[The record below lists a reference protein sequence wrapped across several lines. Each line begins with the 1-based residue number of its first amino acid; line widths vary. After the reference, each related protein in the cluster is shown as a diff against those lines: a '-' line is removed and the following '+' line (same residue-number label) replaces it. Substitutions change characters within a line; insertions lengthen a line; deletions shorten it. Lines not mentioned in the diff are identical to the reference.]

1 MLLMC
6 KPLAFSPESF
16 RKASFVLQGSLES
29 FRKEVFLCASDL
41 GVEGTL
47 YQAVL
52 SGQSFQ
58 LVTDTAKHMAI

>member
-1 MLLMC
+1 MC
-6 KPLAFSPESF
+6 KPLAFSP
-16 RKASFVLQGSLES
+16 ES

-41 GVEGTL
+41 GVEETL

-58 LVTDTAKHMAI
+58 LVTDAAKHMVI